1 MKAGVD
7 KRFIFFFVFIVLVFI
22 FLFLV
27 LFADFSVTGNWVK
40 EGSSLSFVN
49 HPSARVILT
58 FLTIVATL
66 GVSFLLFKEISKI
79 S

>member
-1 MKAGVD
+1 MATGVK

-27 LFADFSVTGNWVK
+27 LFADFSVTGNPIK
-40 EGSSLSFVN
+40 DNSISFDNPFVRIIFN
-49 HPSARVILT
+49 FV
-58 FLTIVATL
+58 TIVATL
-66 GVSFLLFKEISKI
+66 AVSFLLFKGISKI